1 MLRGH
6 IRPRPSTLRWPAILC
21 SVTALALAGVA
32 IASPSEPSAV
42 PGLPPEI
49 EALPVEASVSIP
61 GTPGGIAVGLGS
73 VWVASTS
80 NGVLY
85 RIDPESNS
93 VSGSVRYRSGGGV
106 GVEDPV
112 AVGGNAVWVASEA
125 DDRLVKIDPAGMRV
139 VWKRPFSSIWGVT
152 YAGGAVWVPQL
163 EASSVARVDPRH
175 GKVLSRQAAIGPT
188 DVAPGPTGVWA
199 LEHRGSAL
207 LRINART
214 GKRLARIPFEARAPE
229 RLAVGSGASWVSDTL
244 GWIVVRVDASA
255 PNRKK
260 EVPMPAGGDTMPGN
274 MAAGGGYVWVGTI
287 QSHVLRIDPRT
298 NTVTGGAQVNA
309 APGCKNPKTGGCVLD
324 VAFGNGSVWV
334 GDMRAKTVLRLSPK
348 A

>member
-1 MLRGH
+1 MRRG
-6 IRPRPSTLRWPAILC
+6 RATRTSRLPAILC
-21 SVTALALAGVA
+21 GVTALAVAGVA
-32 IASPSEPSAV
+32 LASPSEPSAV

-49 EALPVEASVSIP
+49 EALPVEATVSIP
-61 GTPGGIAVGLGS
+61 GTPGGIAAGLGS
-73 VWVASTS
+73 IWVASLST
-80 NGVLY
+80 GVLY
-85 RIDPESNS
+85 RIDPESNA
-93 VSGSVRYRSGGGV
+93 VSGSVRYRAGGGGGN

-112 AVGGNAVWVASEA
+112 AVGGGAVWVASEA

-139 VWKRPFSSIWGVT
+139 VWKRPFSSIWGVA
-152 YAGGAVWVPQL
+152 YAGGSVWVPQL
-163 EASSVARVDPRH
+163 EEGSVARVAPGN
-175 GKVLSRQAAIGPT
+175 GKVLSRQAAIGPS

-207 LRINART
+207 LRMRART
-214 GKRLARIPFEARAPE
+214 GKRLARVPFEARAPE
-229 RLAVGSGASWVSDTL
+229 RLAVGSGAAWVSDTL
-244 GWIVVRVDASA
+244 GWVVVRVNTAT

-260 EVPMPAGGDTMPGN
+260 EVAMPAGGETMPGN

-309 APGCKNPKTGGCVLD
+309 APGCANPKTGGCVLD

-334 GDMRAKTVLRLSPK
+334 GDIRAKTVLRLSPD